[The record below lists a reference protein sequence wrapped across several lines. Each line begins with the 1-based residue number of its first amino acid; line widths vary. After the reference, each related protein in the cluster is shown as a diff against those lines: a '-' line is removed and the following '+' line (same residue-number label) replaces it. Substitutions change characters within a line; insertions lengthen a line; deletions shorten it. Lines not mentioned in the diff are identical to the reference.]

1 MCTVLVTEPAGGLRM
16 GHAVI
21 ICLAKLKS
29 SGDAGDPAQF
39 IAHPGQPVGL
49 FFKCLSISS
58 FVSI

>member
-1 MCTVLVTEPAGGLRM
+1 M

-21 ICLAKLKS
+21 ICVAKLKS
-29 SGDAGDPAQF
+29 SGEAGDPAQF